1 MTGKKR
7 KQLDLSVADT
17 MILYS
22 VWSGVV
28 LTERNSG
35 LYIYPDKSFR
45 VVLLA
50 QGSYQRCGS

>member
-7 KQLDLSVADT
+7 KQLDLSVADR

-28 LTERNSG
+28 LTERKSG
-35 LYIYPDKSFR
+35 LYIYPD
-45 VVLLA
+45 
-50 QGSYQRCGS
+50 

>member
-1 MTGKKR
+1 MVLFFFQFYNKLWQEKA

-28 LTERNSG
+28 LTERKSG
-35 LYIYPDKSFR
+35 LYIYPD
-45 VVLLA
+45 
-50 QGSYQRCGS
+50 